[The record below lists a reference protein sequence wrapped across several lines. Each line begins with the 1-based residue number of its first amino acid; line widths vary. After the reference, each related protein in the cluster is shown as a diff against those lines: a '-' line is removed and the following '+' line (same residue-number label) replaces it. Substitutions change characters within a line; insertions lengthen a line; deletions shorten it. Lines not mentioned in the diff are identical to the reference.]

1 MKLSREIKNL
11 GLVLTISLFVS
22 VSVFAQNA
30 TPSPTPQKR
39 DRITGNPKVETKTT
53 ETGETTKMEATK
65 SDPPKTDVTPTPET
79 TPGIKQTPDAAKKE
93 ETSETKTEPVTTE
106 KTEATPSETPTD
118 DPAAQVV
125 SYYINYVKEYRLG
138 PEDVIS
144 VEVFGQ
150 PNYSKAGITIP
161 PTATISYPL
170 IPGGVFVSGKSTDQI
185 SVEIARKLSEY
196 IIDPKVTVTLEKVGS
211 ARYAVMGDVAQP
223 GIRLMTRRVTAMT
236 AVTEAGGILTTG
248 NKSKV
253 IIYRSSGQ
261 GAISQVPVNIDAI
274 LKGKEKD
281 VDLQPGDQLFIPGN
295 KMKTF
300 LGVIDTVSKLSS
312 FRLLFGSPF

>member
-11 GLVLTISLFVS
+11 GLVLTISLFFG

-30 TPSPTPQKR
+30 TPSPQKR

-53 ETGETTKMEATK
+53 ETGETTKMDATK
-65 SDPPKTDVTPTPET
+65 SDSPKTDVTPTPET
-79 TPGIKQTPDAAKKE
+79 TPEIKETPDTAKKE
-93 ETSETKTEPVTTE
+93 QTSEIKNEPVAE
-106 KTEATPSETPTD
+106 KTDAIPSETPTD
-118 DPAAQVV
+118 DPASQVV

-170 IPGGVFVSGKSTDQI
+170 IPGGIFVSGKSTDQI
-185 SVEIARKLSEY
+185 SIEIARKLSEY

-274 LKGKEKD
+274 MKGKEKD

-300 LGVIDTVSKLSS
+300 LSVIDTVSKLSS